1 MQEASPVSP
10 RALAVGALLLLA
22 LTGLLIV
29 LIDWVGIE
37 QLKDMIEGAGPLA
50 PLLYILFKAA
60 AYVFAPLSSGPVQL
74 VAGLLF
80 GVLPGTLYT
89 VIGEV
94 LGGTLSFLIA
104 RHLGRP
110 AVRSFAGEAGLARID
125 EFVGQL
131 GGWRAL
137 VYARLFLFAIY
148 DFISYAA
155 GFAKSIT
162 LAPVCAGLNNLR
174 YAAFISLRLCGRAFG
189 RPAAAYPA
197 ALRADRRA
205 LAAALAYP
213 PRAAQSPAAQGRS
226 MSHRHLNSN
235 VPRYTCAAFGISHRG
250 DHVQQS
256 QYRRNWHSQSQ
267 SGADPGAGAALR
279 LRRRGLQHSV
289 KRRSWPT
296 STAWPGYAQ
305 PLCAV

>member
-22 LTGLLIV
+22 LTGLLIL

-74 VAGLLF
+74 VAGLVF

-110 AVRSFAGEAGLARID
+110 AVQRFAGEAGLARID

-137 VYARLFLFAIY
+137 VYARFFLFAIY

-162 LAPVCAGLNNLR
+162 LRQYVLVSIICGTPPSFLFVYAGELLEDQR
-174 YAAFISLRLCGRAFG
+174 QHLLPLYALIGGLSLLPWLIHR
-189 RPAAAYPA
+189 
-197 ALRADRRA
+197 ALRSRR
-205 LAAALAYP
+205 
-213 PRAAQSPAAQGRS
+213 Q
-226 MSHRHLNSN
+226 
-235 VPRYTCAAFGISHRG
+235 
-250 DHVQQS
+250 
-256 QYRRNWHSQSQ
+256 RREE
-267 SGADPGAGAALR
+267 A
-279 LRRRGLQHSV
+279 
-289 KRRSWPT
+289 
-296 STAWPGYAQ
+296 
-305 PLCAV
+305 

>member
-22 LTGLLIV
+22 LTGLLIL

-37 QLKDMIEGAGPLA
+37 QLRAMILGAGPLA
-50 PLLYILFKAA
+50 PLLYILLKAA

-74 VAGLLF
+74 AAGLLF

-104 RHLGRP
+104 RNLGRP
-110 AVRSFAGEAGLARID
+110 AVLRFAGEAGLARID

-137 VYARLFLFAIY
+137 VYARFFLFAIY

-162 LAPVCAGLNNLR
+162 LRQYVLVSIICGTPPSFLFVYAGELLEDQR
-174 YAAFISLRLCGRAFG
+174 QHILPLYALIGGLSLLPWLIHR
-189 RPAAAYPA
+189 
-197 ALRADRRA
+197 ALRTRR
-205 LAAALAYP
+205 
-213 PRAAQSPAAQGRS
+213 Q
-226 MSHRHLNSN
+226 
-235 VPRYTCAAFGISHRG
+235 
-250 DHVQQS
+250 
-256 QYRRNWHSQSQ
+256 RREE
-267 SGADPGAGAALR
+267 A
-279 LRRRGLQHSV
+279 
-289 KRRSWPT
+289 
-296 STAWPGYAQ
+296 
-305 PLCAV
+305 